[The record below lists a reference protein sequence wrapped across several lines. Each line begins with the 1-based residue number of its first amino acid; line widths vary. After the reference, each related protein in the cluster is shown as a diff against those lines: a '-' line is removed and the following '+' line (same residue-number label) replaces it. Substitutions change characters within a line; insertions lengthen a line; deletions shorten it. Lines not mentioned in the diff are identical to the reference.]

1 SQVATTLFSDIRG
14 FTSLS
19 ESLGAAD
26 TVAMLN
32 EYFSYMED
40 VLTNR
45 AAVIDK
51 YIGDA
56 IMAVFGLPFPGDDD
70 AANSI
75 GGACDMR
82 RALAP
87 RNARRARAGQRAIRI
102 GVGIATGTVVA
113 GNIGSAKRMDF
124 TVIGDPV
131 NLAARIESL
140 TDRYGT
146 PILICQET
154 RARLRDP
161 VKLRRVDVVR
171 VRGQTRP
178 TTLHEILDYR
188 AGDWTEALEQFL
200 AVYETGLDAY
210 LAADWTMARQRFE
223 EALTLVADDKAS
235 KLMLER
241 CQRYSVSPPAHWDGV
256 SH

>member
-1 SQVATTLFSDIRG
+1 
-14 FTSLS
+14 
-19 ESLGAAD
+19 
-26 TVAMLN
+26 MLN

-45 AAVIDK
+45 SAMIDK

-56 IMAVFGLPFPGDDD
+56 IMAVFGLPFPGEDD

-75 GGACDMR
+75 KAACDMIQ
-82 RALAP
+82 ALGLL
-87 RNARRARAGQRAIRI
+87 NARRAREGQRAIRI

-131 NLAARIESL
+131 NLASRIESL
-140 TDRYGT
+140 TDRYGA

-154 RARLRDP
+154 RARLSGP

-188 AGDWTEALEQFL
+188 AADWTDALDRFL
-200 AVYETGLDAY
+200 AAYEAGLDAY
-210 LAADWTMARQRFE
+210 LAGDWPRARQRFE
-223 EALTLVADDKAS
+223 EALRLVDDDKAS

-241 CQRYSVSPPAHWDGV
+241 CQRYSVSPPAQWDGV